1 MPVGK
6 FFYADMGNMK
16 GVFIMKKHFKKLL
29 SVAVV
34 TGLMTTMTCMSV
46 SAEEADGF
54 VTVSVEKFSIGQGYV
69 SQPKTVPFYEGDNGI
84 DIVKRAVGEE
94 NVVVTDGGWGSYIS
108 GFVDSEGEVVLPDCV
123 AEVVD
128 VATFTG
134 RADEDVLSEFDYT
147 SESGFIFFVNCESSS
162 VGISDYVPCDG
173 DVISLRFSVYNY
185 GADVG
190 CDNSSW
196 GGSPSLIGE
205 VDRCEATRLIAEI
218 NAVGNA
224 DISDEMAV
232 ICDLDSTQ
240 EEIDL
245 ACKSIEEKLNS
256 AIKTPDEEIQKE
268 DNEGDIP
275 SDTGFS
281 VGMLLPAVIGV
292 CAIVSKKKDK
302 I

>member
-1 MPVGK
+1 
-6 FFYADMGNMK
+6 
-16 GVFIMKKHFKKLL
+16 MKKHFKKLL
-29 SVAVV
+29 AVAVA
-34 TGLMTTMTCMSV
+34 TGLMATMTCMSV
-46 SAEEADGF
+46 SAEEADGV

-108 GFVDSEGEVVLPDCV
+108 GFVDNEGEIVLPDCV
-123 AEVVD
+123 AEVLD
-128 VATFTG
+128 ASTFTG
-134 RADEDVLSEFDYT
+134 RADADVLSEFDYT
-147 SESGFIFFVNCESSS
+147 SESGFMFFINCDSAS
-162 VGISDYVPCDG
+162 VGISDYMPCDG
-173 DVISLRFSVYNY
+173 DVISLRFSVYGY

-196 GGSPSLIGE
+196 GGSESLIGD
-205 VDRCEATRLIAEI
+205 VDRCEATKLIAEV
-218 NAVGNA
+218 NAVGNV
-224 DISDEMAV
+224 DISDEIAV

-245 ACKSIEEKLNS
+245 ACKNIEEKLNP
-256 AIKTPDEEIQKE
+256 AEETPDEEIPKE
-268 DNEGDIP
+268 DNEDKKP

-281 VGMLLPAVIGV
+281 VGMLLPAVIGA